1 MKARNVIS
9 TSAQIRARIG
19 RRGFAAAG
27 LLLLALFAAVA
38 TPQLLGTRVAE
49 ALDTVAGADP
59 TWLWLAG
66 IGFAV
71 SVLAAAGSWRCAI
84 GLCGGRLSVADACAR
99 YGVGSFVN
107 TIGPFRAGDA
117 VRIGLFARVLPS
129 EKRLLTT
136 SGAFAALG
144 AARAVV
150 LGALVVAGYLAGA
163 VPLWPLLVAVGLIAV
178 AVAVAIA
185 SRRSSAH
192 ILDAF
197 RSLASEPSGA
207 ARLVAWLA
215 VSTIG
220 RLISATAVGAALG
233 LPHPLA
239 AAIVI
244 IPALDVAGLIPLT
257 PGNIGITSGAIAIAL
272 QAQGTSFTNGLAAG
286 IAFHA
291 VETAVGLM
299 FGIASLVWMAPYPS
313 PGARRIALLA
323 GTASWVL
330 AIAGAFGATVLVPL
344 V

>member
-1 MKARNVIS
+1 VNA
-9 TSAQIRARIG
+9 TLTQIRAQIG
-19 RRGFAAAG
+19 RRGFAAAA
-27 LLLLALFAAVA
+27 LLLVALVAALA
-38 TPQLLGTRVAE
+38 TPQILGTRVAA
-49 ALDTVAGADP
+49 ALDTLGSADA

-66 IGFAV
+66 VGFGV

-84 GLCGGRLSVADACAR
+84 GLCGGRLSFTDACAR
-99 YGVGSFVN
+99 YGTGSFVN
-107 TIGPFRAGDA
+107 TLVPFRAGDA

-129 EKRLLTT
+129 EKRLWTT
-136 SGAFAALG
+136 GGAFAALG

-150 LGALVVAGYLAGA
+150 LGALVVAGYLVGA
-163 VPLWPLLVAVGLIAV
+163 VPLWPLLIAVGLVAVAIAV
-178 AVAVAIA
+178 AVA

-192 ILDAF
+192 LLDAF
-197 RSLASEPSGA
+197 RSLAKEPSGA

-215 VSTIG
+215 LSTGG
-220 RLISATAVGAALG
+220 RLVAASAVGAALG

-257 PGNIGITSGAIAIAL
+257 PGNLGITSGAIAVAL

-299 FGIASLVWMAPYPS
+299 VGVASLLWMAPYPS
-313 PGARRIALLA
+313 PAARRVVLLA
-323 GTASWVL
+323 SAGSWAL
-330 AIAGAFGATVLVPL
+330 GIAGAFSATVLVPL